1 MKRETF
7 LNYRNW
13 YFAKLSIV
21 ILSILA
27 LLYFIDA
34 PLGGRRGNTI
44 VGLTLGV
51 LATLGILYLTYFGI
65 KKRCYATS
73 SGNLVATLSAHVWL
87 GLSLLLIVP
96 LHCGFHL
103 GLNVHSLTYLLMIV
117 VIVSGIFGAITYRVL
132 PQRLYSQRGA
142 EKPEEF
148 ISIIQDLDAGILAL
162 ADLNEELKKIVRQL
176 DVNTDYYLRA
186 NFSLSRPKPID
197 EKKAADLVSALPA
210 DLNNNAINLLNLLAK
225 KRGILIKFTEEVRA
239 SAMLKIWLFLHI
251 PFTCLLLIVLFIHIY
266 LVFYYWT

>member
-13 YFAKLSIV
+13 YFAKLAAI
-21 ILSILA
+21 ILA
-27 LLYFIDA
+27 ILTLLYFIDS

-44 VGLTLGV
+44 LGLALGV
-51 LATLGILYLTYFGI
+51 LAALGILYLTYFGM
-65 KKRCYATS
+65 KKRSYVGS
-73 SGNLVATLSAHVWL
+73 SGNLVSTLSAHVWL

-96 LHCGFHL
+96 LHSGFHL
-103 GLNVHSLTYLLMIV
+103 GLNIHSLTYLIMII
-117 VIVSGIFGAITYRVL
+117 VIASGFFGAIAYRVL
-132 PQRLYSQRGA
+132 PQKLYSQRGE
-142 EKPEEF
+142 EKPDEY
-148 ISIIQDLDAGILAL
+148 ISIIQDFDAEILAL
-162 ADLNEELKKIVRQL
+162 ADLSEELKKIVRQL
-176 DVNTDYYLRA
+176 DVKTDYYLRA

-210 DLNNNAINLLNLLAK
+210 DLNNNAINLLKLLAK